1 MAPMHLIW
9 SGPAHGINGSYPKR
23 YVEAKKMDETRL
35 KEPQKPSALEHLATD
50 PSDRKRFL
58 KAVGG
63 TGAVSAFALFLAAC
77 GSDNKSSS
85 SSSSSSTTSTQQST
99 STGTEMFGKG
109 DLGILGY
116 ALTLEYLEAQF
127 YADAAKSGKLKGKVL
142 AVAKQFGGEESEHV
156 KALEATIKQLGGK
169 LPAKPKAKFPLKD
182 QKSILTL
189 AATVEN
195 LGANAYLGQAG
206 NIENKEVLA
215 AALSIHTVEARH
227 AAVLNTVT
235 GMDITPDGAFS
246 KPATAEEVLKAVK
259 PFLVR

>member
-1 MAPMHLIW
+1 MRAPRELWRIQ
-9 SGPAHGINGSYPKR
+9 
-23 YVEAKKMDETRL
+23 MDDSRL
-35 KEPQKPSALEHLATD
+35 DEPQIPSAMNQLAND

-63 TGAVSAFALFLAAC
+63 TGAAGAFALFLAAC
-77 GSDNKSSS
+77 GSSSSSSNTSSS
-85 SSSSSSTTSTQQST
+85 SSSSSSTASSTPSGGT
-99 STGTEMFGKG
+99 TGTEMFGKG

-116 ALTLEYLEAQF
+116 ALTLEYLETAF
-127 YADAAKSGKLKGKVL
+127 YKDAAKSGKLSGKVL
-142 AVAKQFGGEESEHV
+142 AVAKEFGSQESQHV
-156 KALEATIKQLGGK
+156 AALEATIKKLGGK

-182 QKSILTL
+182 QKSILML

-227 AAVLNTVT
+227 ASVLNTVI
-235 GMDITPDGAFS
+235 GMDVTPDGAFA
-246 KPATAEEVLKAVK
+246 KPATAAEVLKAVK
-259 PFLVR
+259 PFIQS

>member
-1 MAPMHLIW
+1 MEDKQSA
-9 SGPAHGINGSYPKR
+9 
-23 YVEAKKMDETRL
+23 VER
-35 KEPQKPSALEHLATD
+35 LATD

-63 TGAVSAFALFLAAC
+63 TAGAGAFALFLAAC
-77 GSDNKSSS
+77 GSSSN
-85 SSSSSSTTSTQQST
+85 SSSSTSSNGTTSTQTST
-99 STGTEMFGKG
+99 PAAKTGTEMFGAG
-109 DLGILGY
+109 DMGILGY
-116 ALTLEYLEAQF
+116 ALTLEYLETAF
-127 YADAAKSGKLKGKVL
+127 YQDAAASGKLSGKVL
-142 AVAKQFGGEESEHV
+142 AVAKEFGSQEGEHV
-156 KALEATIKQLGGK
+156 KALEATIKKLGGK

-182 QKSILTL
+182 QKSILAL

-227 AAVLNTVT
+227 AAILNTVV

-246 KPATAEEVLKAVK
+246 KPATADEVLKAVK
-259 PFLVR
+259 PFIVA

>member
-1 MAPMHLIW
+1 ME
-9 SGPAHGINGSYPKR
+9 R
-23 YVEAKKMDETRL
+23 
-35 KEPQKPSALEHLATD
+35 LATD

-63 TGAVSAFALFLAAC
+63 TAGASAFALFLAAC
-77 GSDNKSSS
+77 GTGDKK

-99 STGTEMFGKG
+99 SKTGTEMFGAG

-116 ALTLEYLEAQF
+116 ALTLEYLETQF
-127 YADAAKSGKLKGKVL
+127 YADAAKSGKLSGKVL
-142 AVAKQFGGEESEHV
+142 AVAKQFGEEEGEHV
-156 KALEATIKQLGGK
+156 KALEATIRKLGGN
-169 LPAKPKAKFPLKD
+169 LPAKPTAKFPLKD
-182 QKSILTL
+182 QKSILML

-227 AAVLNTVT
+227 ASVLNTVT
-235 GMDITPDGAFS
+235 GQDITPDGAFS
-246 KPATAEEVLKAVK
+246 KPASAGEVLKAVK
-259 PFLVR
+259 PFLVS